1 AAGGDEAA
9 RGRPAHRGR
18 AVSARTVRRHG
29 AARCAGSRAGAGPAA
44 DDLRRAADRPG
55 SDRQRRDHEPDLA
68 PQRQPRPDQHHRHP
82 PRARDAAGR
91 RPRDRDR
98 QRQDRVLGHACA
110 ARGDRRSAGA
120 AVPARRAG
128 RADCFRHRRAQPGDR
143 VMPFVAATRSLGRAG
158 LFSLSVLRASKPTAD
173 FFAELVR
180 EIYKIGA
187 RSLPII
193 AVGGAFVGL
202 SVTLLGYRA
211 LETYGAANQ
220 ISALVGLG
228 LYRELAPVL
237 TALLFVGRAGS
248 SIAAE
253 LGLMRATDQITALG
267 LMAIDPVAK
276 AVAPRFW
283 AAVLCVPLLTAF
295 FCSLGIT
302 ASYFEAVHVIG
313 IDAGTFWQVLRDAV
327 DYRHDFV
334 VAFQKAAV

>member
-1 AAGGDEAA
+1 
-9 RGRPAHRGR
+9 
-18 AVSARTVRRHG
+18 
-29 AARCAGSRAGAGPAA
+29 
-44 DDLRRAADRPG
+44 
-55 SDRQRRDHEPDLA
+55 
-68 PQRQPRPDQHHRHP
+68 
-82 PRARDAAGR
+82 
-91 RPRDRDR
+91 
-98 QRQDRVLGHACA
+98 
-110 ARGDRRSAGA
+110 
-120 AVPARRAG
+120 
-128 RADCFRHRRAQPGDR
+128 
-143 VMPFVAATRSLGRAG
+143 MPFVAATRSLGRAG

-173 FFAELVR
+173 FFAELIR

-283 AAVLCVPLLTAF
+283 AAVICVPLLTAF

-327 DYRHDFV
+327 DYRHDFI
-334 VAFQKAAV
+334 VAFQKAAVFGGTAALVACYVGYHAEPTIEGTSVATTRAVVNASLLVLMFNFVLSALLFR

>member
-1 AAGGDEAA
+1 
-9 RGRPAHRGR
+9 
-18 AVSARTVRRHG
+18 
-29 AARCAGSRAGAGPAA
+29 
-44 DDLRRAADRPG
+44 
-55 SDRQRRDHEPDLA
+55 
-68 PQRQPRPDQHHRHP
+68 
-82 PRARDAAGR
+82 
-91 RPRDRDR
+91 
-98 QRQDRVLGHACA
+98 
-110 ARGDRRSAGA
+110 
-120 AVPARRAG
+120 
-128 RADCFRHRRAQPGDR
+128 
-143 VMPFVAATRSLGRAG
+143 MPFVSMTRSLGRAG
-158 LFSLSVLRASKPTAD
+158 LFSLSVLRASKPSAD
-173 FFAELVR
+173 FFTELVR

-237 TALLFVGRAGS
+237 TALLFIGRAGS

-283 AAVLCVPLLTAF
+283 AAVLTVPLLVGF
-295 FCSLGIT
+295 FIT
-302 ASYFEAVHVIG
+302 FAIVASYFEAVHVIG
-313 IDAGTFWQVLRDAV
+313 IDGGTFWQVMKDSV
-327 DYRHDFV
+327 DFNDDYVFAFV
-334 VAFQKAAV
+334 KAAVFGGTAALVASYVGYHAEPTIEGTSVATTRAVVNASLLVLMFNFVLSAMW